1 VPLGRLTVARSCW
14 SAYLGSMLSR
24 AWNSTVSLNFS
35 DAVPSAAL
43 TASSGSSAT
52 VLRGAAAHV

>member
-1 VPLGRLTVARSCW
+1 
-14 SAYLGSMLSR
+14 MLSR